1 MLLSDVV
8 DGKAGDASSTA
19 FYGVEVD
26 VESFTPPAGLEEIS
40 LIYKADAGDID
51 ETLMDVIISYG
62 LAGVEVIL
70 EIPAEQS
77 DIDAKYLV
85 SVAANAGFSLS
96 LLPPQEHSEQADTAY
111 FDRLRDF
118 AAVYLTQGNFG
129 KFIAPVTNYLEYLF
143 VELLRGQETEFQVN
157 DPYIKDRLMLLS
169 DQAFVDAFKDR
180 LRQDFYT
187 LFGSQAEFEKFARR
201 MMTQI
206 HDFTG
211 ECIKELVE
219 QQANQNTGD
228 GDQAAG

>member
-96 LLPPQEHSEQADTAY
+96 HYKIIQKSRT
-111 FDRLRDF
+111 
-118 AAVYLTQGNFG
+118 
-129 KFIAPVTNYLEYLF
+129 K
-143 VELLRGQETEFQVN
+143 
-157 DPYIKDRLMLLS
+157 
-169 DQAFVDAFKDR
+169 
-180 LRQDFYT
+180 
-187 LFGSQAEFEKFARR
+187 
-201 MMTQI
+201 
-206 HDFTG
+206 
-211 ECIKELVE
+211 
-219 QQANQNTGD
+219 
-228 GDQAAG
+228 